1 MPSALIPSRVVRMP
15 SATASGPAR
24 TVPTGISA
32 ELDTDVLFY
41 CTERRHA
48 PASWDAAHM
57 ASEGGAAEGA
67 GQESVVLA
75 SFENRHAA
83 EHMLLSLGRGF
94 RKKARKGGATA
105 FVVSANKDG
114 SLKLTESRA
123 LEAGDLTAT
132 LLRLSVSW
140 MVGFWGTLSTLKG
153 VKAGAHAAHERES
166 HVGSDEQRAHE
177 IIAEAGPNAAIAL
190 VRCRDA
196 GMGRAVAARA
206 ADRGRYSWHGSLAK
220 FLAALDPGSKHDWVR
235 TALDEPSSATG

>member
-57 ASEGGAAEGA
+57 ASDGNAAEGA

-94 RKKARKGGATA
+94 RKKARKGGAAA
-105 FVVSANKDG
+105 FVVDGNKDG
-114 SLKLTESRA
+114 SLKLTQSRV
-123 LEAGDLTAT
+123 LTA
-132 LLRLSVSW
+132 S
-140 MVGFWGTLSTLKG
+140 GF
-153 VKAGAHAAHERES
+153 V
-166 HVGSDEQRAHE
+166 
-177 IIAEAGPNAAIAL
+177 AAIL
-190 VRCRDA
+190 GVT
-196 GMGRAVAARA
+196 VA
-206 ADRGRYSWHGSLAK
+206 
-220 FLAALDPGSKHDWVR
+220 
-235 TALDEPSSATG
+235 TI